1 MAPKIPIKF
10 LIFCLDAEI
19 FKFKVIQY
27 TRWDGPLKNA
37 VNQDKAVEGHSR
49 GFGIFPHIK
58 NARLLNFSYFV
69 T

>member
-1 MAPKIPIKF
+1 MAPKILIRF

-19 FKFKVIQY
+19 FKFKVI
-27 TRWDGPLKNA
+27 WWAGPLKDV

-49 GFGIFPHIK
+49 GFGIFPHLK
-58 NARLLNFSYFV
+58 NAHLLNFSYFV